1 MDRYTHPLNAVRK
14 ARGLTQRQLAKEAG
28 VSVGSV
34 MRIESDARL
43 TSSFALVKIAMA
55 LGIPMS
61 ELAGPNQK
69 AYAEALEWAAGAV
82 KR

>member
-1 MDRYTHPLNAVRK
+1 
-14 ARGLTQRQLAKEAG
+14 
-28 VSVGSV
+28 

-55 LGIPMS
+55 LGLPIS
-61 ELAGPNQK
+61 AIAGPNQV
-69 AYAEALEWAAGAV
+69 AYAEALEWAARAV